1 MKKFFAL
8 LMVLAMMLMP
18 VGMSFAEEAENALMV
33 GACRLLLEPSEEVMA
48 EQVNFDGN
56 PVTGIYNDQYVRAI
70 VIDNGEEVALLLV
83 LESGSS
89 DRNTMKAAIE
99 AETGIPAT
107 NMIVTDIHNHT
118 SIGGDTFAQYALERA
133 IECVKQAQE
142 NMVPAMYGY
151 GETNSYININRD
163 RQQEEGYWMQD
174 VNPEGYSDKTLAII
188 KFTDLEGNLIACFMN
203 YPMHAMAG
211 FNQADVDGQY
221 KVSSNIPGVTCA
233 YIEDRYEGCV
243 AMWTSGAAGNQNPL
257 EIGSPTYYYDGYPE
271 MRDLPDG
278 ASFALM
284 ELYGQ
289 RQALDAIAELNEI
302 DASKTQ
308 MPITFIYN
316 TIELPAQKAPEGADM
331 SMNRLLADN
340 LVRKVMGT
348 TEIPER
354 DLVEMEPDPD
364 NPVVMNMQ
372 MAVLG
377 DIALVGIPAEIYCEI
392 GRDIKEASP
401 LANTVVIEHTDTP
414 GCGYILD
421 ASSAEHD
428 VFQSFSSVIPG
439 SSDELIVDGVLE
451 MMDEYFGLQ

>member
-1 MKKFFAL
+1 MKKLIAL
-8 LMVLAMMLMP
+8 LMAMAMMLTA
-18 VGMSFAEEAENALMV
+18 VGTVFAEETEGTLMV

-48 EQVNFDGN
+48 TQVNFDGN
-56 PVTGIYNDQYVRAI
+56 PITGIYNDQYVRAI
-70 VIDNGEEVALLLV
+70 VIDNGEEAALLLT
-83 LESGSS
+83 LESGAS
-89 DRNTMKAAIE
+89 DRPAMKAAIE
-99 AETGIPAT
+99 EATGIPVS
-107 NMIVTDIHNHT
+107 NQLITDIHNHT
-118 SIGGDTFAQYALERA
+118 SIGGSEFAEYALGRA
-133 IECVKQAQE
+133 IECVQQAQA
-142 NMVPAMYGY
+142 NMVPALYGY
-151 GETNSYININRD
+151 GETNSYINMNRD

-174 VNPEGYSDKTLAII
+174 VNPEGYSDKTLALI

-211 FNQADVDGQY
+211 FNQKDVDGQY

-233 YIEDRYEGCV
+233 YIEDRYEGAV

-289 RQALDAIAELNEI
+289 RQALDAIAGLDEI
-302 DASKTQ
+302 DASNTR
-308 MPITFIYN
+308 MPITFVYN

-340 LVRKVMGT
+340 LVRKVTGT

-354 DLVEMEPDPD
+354 NLVEMEPDPED
-364 NPVVMNMQ
+364 PVIMNMQ
-372 MAVLG
+372 LVVLG

-401 LANTVVIEHTDTP
+401 LANTVVVQFTD
-414 GCGYILD
+414 GNCGYILD
-421 ASSAEHD
+421 ASSAGHD

-439 SSDELIVDGVLE
+439 SADQLIVDGVLE
-451 MMDEYFGLQ
+451 MMDGYFGLK